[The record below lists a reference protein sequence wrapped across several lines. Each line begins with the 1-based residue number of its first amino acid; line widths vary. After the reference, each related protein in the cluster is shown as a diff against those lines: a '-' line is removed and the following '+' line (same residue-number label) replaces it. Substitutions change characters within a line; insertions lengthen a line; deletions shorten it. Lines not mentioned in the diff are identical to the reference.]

1 MLAGCTPWPDDLVRT
16 YRERGYWRD
25 VSIAQ
30 HFANHA
36 AASPDRVA
44 LIDGATRHTLGNL
57 LMQSERLAA
66 HLHAL
71 GLRSRQIVVFQLPN
85 SAEFLVTF
93 LALMRLGVIPVMA
106 LPSHRQTE
114 IEHYVRASGA
124 VALFIADRIRDFD
137 FRAMAREIRS
147 GQPALRH
154 VFVKGEAGPGDIA
167 IHDLLASDPPATS
180 IAAMATAMPEP
191 SDVALMLL
199 SGGTTA
205 LPKLIPRTHND
216 YVYNFEQSARVAGF
230 GPQTVQ
236 LMVLPMGHNYNL
248 GSPGMLGAISAGG
261 RVVIAPKADTA
272 SCFGLIAR
280 ERVTTI
286 PGAVPLFVNWLND
299 PTLSTYDFSS
309 LQSVQNGGARLSP
322 ELRNRIRKT
331 LRCQYQEVY
340 GTAEGLLN
348 LSPLDADDE
357 TILTS
362 SGQPMCADDEIK
374 VLDENDVEVADGE
387 RGELVTRGPYTIRG
401 YYNAPENNA
410 RAFTTDGFY
419 RMGDIVTKRGRT
431 IFCEGRKGD
440 LINRGGEKISIDEVE
455 NLILKHLAVHS
466 VALVAMPDATYG
478 ERACACIVLRPGET
492 LSFDGLVA
500 FLLDQRIA
508 KFKLPERLE
517 LFTEFPISG
526 AGKIMRRTLREVVT
540 AKCDNNAAATKVRA
554 TTPATLPRQDS

>member
-1 MLAGCTPWPDDLVRT
+1 MLAGCVPWPDDLART

-30 HFANHA
+30 HFASLAVA
-36 AASPDRVA
+36 APDRVA
-44 LIDGATRHTLGNL
+44 VIDGATHLTLGNL
-57 LMQSERLAA
+57 WIQSERLAA

-93 LALMRLGVIPVMA
+93 VALTRLGVIPVMA

-124 VALFIADRIRDFD
+124 VALFIADRSRDFD
-137 FRAMAREIRS
+137 FRAMARDIRS

-154 VFVKGEAGPGDIA
+154 VFVRGEAGPGDIS
-167 IHDLLASDPPATS
+167 IHDLLASDPPADL
-180 IAAMATAMPEP
+180 IAAIASAMPDP

-272 SCFGLIAR
+272 TCFGLIAR

-286 PGAVPLFVNWLND
+286 PAAVPLFVNWLND
-299 PTLSTYDFSS
+299 PTLGTYDFSS
-309 LQSVQNGGARLSP
+309 LQTVQNRGARLSP
-322 ELRNRIRKT
+322 ELRDRIRKT

-362 SGQPMCADDEIK
+362 SGEPMCRDDEIK
-374 VLDENDVEVADGE
+374 VLDENDVEVPDGE

-401 YYNAPENNA
+401 YYNAPETNA
-410 RAFTTDGFY
+410 RAFTADSFY

-431 IFCEGRKGD
+431 IYCEGRKGD
-440 LINRGGEKISIDEVE
+440 LINRGGEKISIDEIE
-455 NLILKHLAVHS
+455 NLILKHPSVHS
-466 VALVAMPDATYG
+466 VALVAMPDDTYG
-478 ERACACIVLRPGET
+478 ERACACIVLRPGGT
-492 LSFDGLVA
+492 LSFDDLVA

-517 LFTEFPISG
+517 VFSEFPISG
-526 AGKIMRRTLREVVT
+526 AGKIMRRTLREVVVT
-540 AKCDNNAAATKVRA
+540 KSGKNASIVEPSATPPVS
-554 TTPATLPRQDS
+554 LPRQDS

>member
-1 MLAGCTPWPDDLVRT
+1 MLAGCVPWPDDLARL
-16 YRERGYWRD
+16 YRQQGYWRD
-25 VSIAQ
+25 VSIP
-30 HFANHA
+30 HYFAELTVA
-36 AASPDRVA
+36 EPDRVA
-44 LIDGATRHTLGNL
+44 LVEGTRRYTRADICGR
-57 LMQSERLAA
+57 SERLAA
-66 HLHAL
+66 HLHGL

-85 SAEFLVTF
+85 SADFLITF
-93 LALMRLGVIPVMA
+93 LALTRLGVIPVMA
-106 LPSHRQTE
+106 LPSHRQSE

-137 FRAMAREIRS
+137 FRPMACNIRET
-147 GQPALRH
+147 QPTLRH
-154 VFVKGEAGPGDIA
+154 VFVKGEAGTDEVSINS
-167 IHDLLASDPPATS
+167 LLASEPPAGS
-180 IAAMATAMPEP
+180 IAAIANDMPDP

-230 GPQTVQ
+230 GPETVQ

-272 SCFGLIAR
+272 TAFGLIAK

-286 PGAVPLFVNWLND
+286 PAAVPLFVNWLND
-299 PTLSTYDFSS
+299 PTLSSYDFSS
-309 LQSVQNGGARLSP
+309 LKTVQNGGARLSP
-322 ELRNRIRKT
+322 ELRDRIRKT

-348 LSPLDADDE
+348 LSPLDSDDAA
-357 TILTS
+357 ILTS
-362 SGQPMCADDEIK
+362 SGVPMCPADEIK
-374 VLDENDVEVADGE
+374 VLDENDREVPDGE

-401 YYNAPENNA
+401 YYNAPDINT
-410 RAFTTDGFY
+410 RAFTPDGFY
-419 RMGDIVTKRGRT
+419 RMGDIVTKQGRT
-431 IFCEGRKGD
+431 LYCEGRKGD

-455 NLILKHLAVHS
+455 NLILKHPAVHS
-466 VALVAMPDATYG
+466 VALIAMPDPTYG
-478 ERACACIVLRPGET
+478 ERACACVVLRPGAT
-492 LSFDGLVA
+492 LSFDALVA
-500 FLLDQRIA
+500 FLLGQNIA

-517 LFTEFPISG
+517 LFSEFPISG

-540 AKCDNNAAATKVRA
+540 AKLREAST
-554 TTPATLPRQDS
+554 S